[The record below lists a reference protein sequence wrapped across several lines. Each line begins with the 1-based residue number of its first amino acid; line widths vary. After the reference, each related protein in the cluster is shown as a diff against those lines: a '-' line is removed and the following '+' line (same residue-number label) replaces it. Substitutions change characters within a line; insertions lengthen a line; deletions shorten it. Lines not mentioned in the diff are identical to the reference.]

1 MKWVFIKLLFKLE
14 YWLIKYTNNKSN
26 FFRKVVIDKSQLI
39 AAELFP
45 DNTVGENR
53 DTSVPAVH
61 KIIFNKEIN
70 KDDEHHDNILI
81 LVDKLNKNKEVT
93 NLISDYF
100 LAQSY
105 AFSLGKLSK
114 AAKLTTAQEYED
126 EYFIKAKGFN
136 PEAERFTDKSYKVKT
151 KSLKKYHKKILIE
164 LKEIFDKKIAIE
176 KEKIIEPIVISTSD
190 ITLFFSLF
198 STLFVVSGYF
208 YNHQIFQYFGV
219 NSDSF
224 FSISD
229 YLSTSVSLV
238 LTPLIW
244 SLVSTVIYVLGA
256 NRGLGTLL
264 TNRQLGIKPKEKPPY
279 GIAFTLITL
288 NTLNV
293 NALITGQ
300 EGVDKASSMVMFL
313 NCLVVGF
320 YYLEKM
326 PFHYFKNPFKVILGF
341 VVLLGFSFNL
351 NKLTSDAI
359 ELYQLDTYQPAYTA
373 EFTKKEIS
381 ERSLEF
387 ISINSNYIFMR
398 NKQTLKMEIYP
409 KTFVEKLTPTNLK
422 PKKEMTINN
431 LLITW
436 IELLVFI
443 YEFITNK

>member
-1 MKWVFIKLLFKLE
+1 MKWVFINLLFKLE
-14 YWLIKYTNNKSN
+14 YWLIKYTNKKSN

-45 DNTVGENR
+45 ENTVGENI
-53 DTSVPAVH
+53 DISIPAVH

-81 LVDKLNKNKEVT
+81 LAGKLNENKEVA

-105 AFSLGKLSK
+105 AYSLGKLSK
-114 AAKLTTAQEYED
+114 AAKFTTAQEYED
-126 EYFIKAKGFN
+126 EYYIKAQGFN
-136 PEAERFTDKSYKVKT
+136 PEAEKFTDKSYKIKT

-164 LKEIFDKKIAIE
+164 LKNIFDEKIAIE
-176 KEKIIEPIVISTSD
+176 KEKIIEPIVINTSD

-208 YNHQIFQYFGV
+208 YNHQVFQYFGV

-264 TNRQLGIKPKEKPPY
+264 SNRQLGIKPKDKPPY
-279 GIAFTLITL
+279 AIALSLITL
-288 NTLNV
+288 NVFNI

-313 NCLVVGF
+313 NCLVVG
-320 YYLEKM
+320 YYFIEKI
-326 PFHYFKNPFKVILGF
+326 PFHYFKNPFKVILGL
-341 VVLLGFSFNL
+341 VVLLGFSVNL
-351 NKLTSDAI
+351 NKLTSDKI
-359 ELYQLDTYQPAYTA
+359 ELYQLDNYQPVYTA
-373 EFTKKEIS
+373 EFTQKEIS
-381 ERSLEF
+381 ERGLEF

-409 KTFVEKLTPTNLK
+409 KTFVVKLTPTNFK
-422 PKKEMTINN
+422 SKKEMTVNN
-431 LLITW
+431 FLVTW
-436 IELLVFI
+436 IELFVLI
-443 YEFITNK
+443 YEMITNK